1 MNRSN
6 RENVPGKGAMYQFV
20 TPPVKRL
27 APRAEQIGFT
37 STKQDKLDAA
47 DPALGHPFIFLICQL
62 SCFFGDVH
70 LILTDIR
77 KSNCVPNWDN
87 CTVPLISRSSP
98 FSSCGNWRADPQ
110 GGLLLLLTSPS
121 NPQPPVPLLSSQIY
135 QDSRCSTDLDN
146 NCSVMR

>member
-47 DPALGHPFIFLICQL
+47 DPALGHPYIFFHSVHSCQL
-62 SCFFGDVH
+62 SCFLG
-70 LILTDIR
+70 
-77 KSNCVPNWDN
+77 
-87 CTVPLISRSSP
+87 CTS
-98 FSSCGNWRADPQ
+98 
-110 GGLLLLLTSPS
+110 
-121 NPQPPVPLLSSQIY
+121 
-135 QDSRCSTDLDN
+135 DLDR
-146 NCSVMR
+146 CKEE

>member
-47 DPALGHPFIFLICQL
+47 DPALGHPFTF
-62 SCFFGDVH
+62 
-70 LILTDIR
+70 
-77 KSNCVPNWDN
+77 
-87 CTVPLISRSSP
+87 
-98 FSSCGNWRADPQ
+98 
-110 GGLLLLLTSPS
+110 
-121 NPQPPVPLLSSQIY
+121 
-135 QDSRCSTDLDN
+135 
-146 NCSVMR
+146 

>member
-47 DPALGHPFIFLICQL
+47 DPALGHPFIFLICPKL
-62 SCFFGDVH
+62 STF
-70 LILTDIR
+70 
-77 KSNCVPNWDN
+77 
-87 CTVPLISRSSP
+87 
-98 FSSCGNWRADPQ
+98 
-110 GGLLLLLTSPS
+110 LLLRKCTS
-121 NPQPPVPLLSSQIY
+121 
-135 QDSRCSTDLDN
+135 DLD
-146 NCSVMR
+146 RYKEE

>member
-47 DPALGHPFIFLICQL
+47 VPALGHPYIFFSL
-62 SCFFGDVH
+62 SIVVNF
-70 LILTDIR
+70 
-77 KSNCVPNWDN
+77 PA
-87 CTVPLISRSSP
+87 SSEMY
-98 FSSCGNWRADPQ
+98 
-110 GGLLLLLTSPS
+110 
-121 NPQPPVPLLSSQIY
+121 I
-135 QDSRCSTDLDN
+135 
-146 NCSVMR
+146 

>member
-47 DPALGHPFIFLICQL
+47 DPALGHPFIFSFCQL

-98 FSSCGNWRADPQ
+98 FSSCGNWRADPKE
-110 GGLLLLLTSPS
+110 GCCCFWLPPLTLSPQS
-121 NPQPPVPLLSSQIY
+121 LSCQVRYIRIPDAPLTLTIIAQ
-135 QDSRCSTDLDN
+135 
-146 NCSVMR
+146 